1 MPRTRSQRRADLA
14 TSLGEDAVAHI
25 LAFLPRLGAF
35 PGRVY
40 SLTGR
45 PGAQTTERGGLSLKA
60 ILAPRRQAVLKVPDA
75 YTMEEAL
82 AAARD
87 GDVVLVTDDIEL
99 QAPIIAPAFH
109 LIIAAATYRRYG
121 NGFPERDTCRPGQ
134 QYLLGST
141 GPYIPAHPAVYV
153 NTHAFPGG
161 ISDHETTCA
170 AVVAVG
176 ADVRLELRGI
186 AFHGVAAD
194 DEWVEG
200 AAVACAAVG
209 AQDGADLVIENCWFS
224 NLGQHSLRARS
235 GAKVLVQDVTINR
248 SRYGIRAEGDGTSLV
263 VENSRF
269 NGPNV
274 CAVGARV
281 GAHVDVRWC
290 SIDRIY
296 SCALFAE
303 GANAILRFDRD
314 TRYMCRPV
322 PEGGEGNDNEASVWP
337 SRFKVNN
344 GGRVCYPDAAN
355 EEFGWFGAASGDF
368 GSYQTGDARTYLE
381 SFEELP
387 GAEQETFSFCR
398 SFPGCLFSSRVRD
411 VPEQESRIPFHGG
424 SGRFIRA

>member
-45 PGAQTTERGGLSLKA
+45 PGAQSTERGGLSLKA
-60 ILAPRRQAVLKVPDA
+60 ILAPRRQAVLNVPDA

-161 ISDHETTCA
+161 VSDHETTCA

-200 AAVACAAVG
+200 APVACAAVG

-224 NLGQHSLRARS
+224 NLGTHSLRARS
-235 GAKVLVQDVTINR
+235 DAKVRVHDVTINR

-296 SCALFAE
+296 SCALSSPREQTLSCGSTATQGTCVGPYPKAE
-303 GANAILRFDRD
+303 RATTTKPQCGPRASRSITADACAIPTQP
-314 TRYMCRPV
+314 TRS
-322 PEGGEGNDNEASVWP
+322 SVGYRGVATWGP
-337 SRFKVNN
+337 IRQ
-344 GGRVCYPDAAN
+344 A
-355 EEFGWFGAASGDF
+355 
-368 GSYQTGDARTYLE
+368 T
-381 SFEELP
+381 P
-387 GAEQETFSFCR
+387 GHT
-398 SFPGCLFSSRVRD
+398 
-411 VPEQESRIPFHGG
+411 
-424 SGRFIRA
+424 